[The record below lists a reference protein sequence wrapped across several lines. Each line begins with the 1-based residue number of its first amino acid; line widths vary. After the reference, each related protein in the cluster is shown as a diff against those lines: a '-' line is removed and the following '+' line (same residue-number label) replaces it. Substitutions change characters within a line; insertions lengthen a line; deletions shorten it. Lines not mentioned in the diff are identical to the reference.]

1 MNIKNA
7 VFDFGQVMVRFEP
20 SYMVGKYVS
29 DKDDAELLERV
40 IFDRLYW
47 DRLDRGDITD
57 EEVMDACRERL
68 PERLW
73 GVASEIYYNWIYNI
87 PEIEGMRELV
97 AHLRDEKGMRVFLL
111 SNICTY
117 FAAHENEI
125 PVLAEFEK
133 RIYSAVAGRVKPN
146 RDIFEYLCDTC
157 GILPE
162 ETVFVDDNAAN
173 IAGAD
178 AFGIHGY
185 LFDGDVERLYNFFEK
200 ELGKKL

>member
-1 MNIKNA
+1 MIKNA
-7 VFDFGQVMVRFEP
+7 VFDFGQVIVRFEP

-29 DKDDAELLERV
+29 DKDDAELLEKV

-57 EEVMDACRERL
+57 EEVMRACRQRL

-73 GVASEIYYNWIYNI
+73 SVADKIYYNWIYNI

-97 AHLRDEKGMRVFLL
+97 VKLRDERGMRVFLL

-117 FAAHENEI
+117 FAVHEDEI

-162 ETVFVDDNAAN
+162 ETVFVDDNTAN

-200 ELGKKL
+200 ELDKKL

>member
-1 MNIKNA
+1 
-7 VFDFGQVMVRFEP
+7 
-20 SYMVGKYVS
+20 
-29 DKDDAELLERV
+29 
-40 IFDRLYW
+40 
-47 DRLDRGDITD
+47 
-57 EEVMDACRERL
+57 
-68 PERLW
+68 
-73 GVASEIYYNWIYNI
+73 
-87 PEIEGMRELV
+87 MRELV

-185 LFDGDVERLYNFFEK
+185 LFDGDAKRLEFYLESLLS
-200 ELGKKL
+200 EV